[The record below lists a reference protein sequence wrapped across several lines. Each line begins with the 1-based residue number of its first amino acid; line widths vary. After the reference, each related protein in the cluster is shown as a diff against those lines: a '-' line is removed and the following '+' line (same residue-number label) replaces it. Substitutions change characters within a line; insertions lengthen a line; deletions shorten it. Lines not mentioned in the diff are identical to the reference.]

1 MKTTVKMNFEELENV
16 SGGRC
21 MFFPID
27 SPVIHPMMQ
36 DEPKFEV
43 SVDMGFKKRR

>member
-21 MFFPID
+21 MIKPLLQNT
-27 SPVIHPMMQ
+27 MQ
-36 DEPKFEV
+36 NEIVFEAQSNMV
-43 SVDMGFKKRR
+43 FKKL